1 MRKKSIYVA
10 TAIVTT
16 IIFASCAS
24 NGLPRYDER
33 PYNKPMTLVKAA
45 GEDYVISDY
54 ESFAL
59 YSDPLFVD
67 TTDLG
72 TRWKTFPWT
81 LAASYRAPRTG
92 ISDLYLSSRHF
103 PRKSKR

>member
-1 MRKKSIYVA
+1 MA

-24 NGLPRYDER
+24 YGLPRYDER

-59 YSDPLFVD
+59 YSDPLVC
-67 TTDLG
+67 G
-72 TRWKTFPWT
+72 YHRPRNNQYARWVWKTVPHKE
-81 LAASYRAPRTG
+81 SH
-92 ISDLYLSSRHF
+92 LSLH
-103 PRKSKR
+103 